1 MAQFASRGR
10 EEPAKRSSTRVST
23 TGTPATSRLT
33 VKTKNRRRAPKAS
46 LWSRVPAPRTIAN
59 ACGRVVRR
67 SATGLV
73 AVGVVA
79 LVATGAWLGY
89 RFITTSSRF
98 AITAIDV
105 RGNQHLATDAIV
117 AKLPVHVGDNIFA
130 GNVDSIMRSLRDQ
143 PWFASVD
150 ARRVL
155 PHTIVIEV
163 RERVAAAVVDL
174 GGPYLVDAS
183 GRPFKRAESDVEIDS
198 LPWIDWTDA
207 EAGRA
212 RFLKDPDGTSQTI
225 RDALATLA
233 SWQAQP
239 GRPIV
244 SRVHLDAHGAITLDG
259 ETALAIQ
266 LGMPGPSLPARMQT
280 FDAVWADLGDA
291 ERAQARAVHLD
302 ARSDHVTVAFAH
314 AKAPSAQAKD

>member
-10 EEPAKRSSTRVST
+10 GEPAKRVSTRVSAS
-23 TGTPATSRLT
+23 GAPSVSRLNL
-33 VKTKNRRRAPKAS
+33 KTKNRRRTPKAS
-46 LWSRVPAPRTIAN
+46 LWSRIPAPQTIAN

-89 RFITTSSRF
+89 RFITTSPRF

-117 AKLPVHVGDNIFA
+117 AKLPVHVGDNIFSA
-130 GNVDSIMRSLRDQ
+130 NTSTIVRSLRDQ
-143 PWFASVD
+143 PWVAAVD

-183 GRPFKRAESDVEIDS
+183 GRPFKRAESDVEITN

-207 EAGRA
+207 EVGRA
-212 RFLKDPDGTSQTI
+212 RFLKDPEGTSQTI

-233 SWQAQP
+233 SWQAEP
-239 GRPIV
+239 GRPGV
-244 SRVHLDAHGAITLDG
+244 ARVHLDAHGAITLDG
-259 ETALAIQ
+259 DTALAIQ
-266 LGMPGPSLPARMQT
+266 LGMPGPSLPARMHT

-302 ARSDHVTVAFAH
+302 ARSDHVTVAFA
-314 AKAPSAQAKD
+314 AKAQPQAKD